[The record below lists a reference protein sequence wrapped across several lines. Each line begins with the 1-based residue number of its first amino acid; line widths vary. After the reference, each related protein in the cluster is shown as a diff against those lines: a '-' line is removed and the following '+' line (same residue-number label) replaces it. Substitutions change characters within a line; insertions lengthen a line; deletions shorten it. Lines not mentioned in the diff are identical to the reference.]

1 MSVERIS
8 SAILF
13 SLALSLCSP
22 AIASP
27 EGGAKTASASMF
39 ADPSKK
45 DETGWA
51 PITDQKKTEV
61 DPNPLVVGAYA
72 VFFVCMFGYVLYI
85 ARGQAAIAKEMK
97 DLAERIQRMEKK

>member
-1 MSVERIS
+1 MSVKRIS
-8 SAILF
+8 TALLF
-13 SLALSLCSP
+13 SIALSSGRAAL
-22 AIASP
+22 AAP
-27 EGGAKTASASMF
+27 EGATKTATASMF

-45 DETGWA
+45 DEGGWA

-97 DLAERIQRMEKK
+97 DLAERIKGMEKK